1 LAERVSIEMGLK
13 LGEEVGYSVRFEE
26 KRSAQTRITFMTDGM
41 AIRELMTGRMFDIFV
56 LDEAHERS
64 INTDVLMAL
73 LRAKMESNN
82 NTQASNRSK
91 HHKEKPVN
99 FRLIIMSATI

>member
-1 LAERVSIEMGLK
+1 
-13 LGEEVGYSVRFEE
+13 
-26 KRSAQTRITFMTDGM
+26 MTDGM

-73 LRAKMESNN
+73 LKDKIKMKNKQKLNKNKSNN
-82 NTQASNRSK
+82 SNFIK
-91 HHKEKPVN
+91 IPDFKI
-99 FRLIIMSATI
+99 IIMSATI